1 MRAIPM
7 LLLPCLVAACG
18 APAANEAG
26 NAGNAVD
33 ADAAN
38 AVDAANAAT
47 AADVPANAA
56 GNAAAPVVENA
67 AEAAPARPPAAS
79 GESVASLPL
88 RRGFYVASDT
98 PCGNASNATLM
109 LVRRDGY
116 GGSRYSCTFKAIERT
131 GPASYR
137 VTEECSSG
145 GEAWGSEENVST
157 ERNAWR
163 IQDDTHFTSVS
174 ASGESYSARFCPQ
187 ARLPEPWNT
196 NDISDI
202 VK

>member
-18 APAANEAG
+18 APTGNEAG
-26 NAGNAVD
+26 NAGNAAD
-33 ADAAN
+33 ADTVN
-38 AVDAANAAT
+38 AVDAANATMAI
-47 AADVPANAA
+47 DVPANAA
-56 GNAAAPVVENA
+56 GNAAAPVVGNGA
-67 AEAAPARPPAAS
+67 DAVPSPAAS

-88 RRGFYVASDT
+88 RRGFYVTSDT

-116 GGSRYSCTFKAIERT
+116 GGSRYSCIFKAIERT
-131 GPASYR
+131 GPTSYR
-137 VTEECSSG
+137 VTEECSDG
-145 GEAWGSEENVST
+145 GEAWGAEENVST
-157 ERNAWR
+157 ERNEWR

-174 ASGESYSARFCPQ
+174 ASGDSYSARFCPQ